1 MANIDKLTFV
11 LDAKMTGLEQT
22 LSRADKKISDFAT
35 SADRHNALVA
45 KSFSTVGAAGIAAAA
60 AAAGYFALRTA
71 KQMVEIADSYQ
82 LLQSRIKTA
91 TDSLQSYN
99 TVSYE
104 LFSISQNTATELEAN
119 VSLFQRMKVG
129 ATELGRTDSEVLKL
143 VDAITKLGVMGGAS
157 QTEISNASTQLSQAL
172 AGGIVRAEE
181 FNSIVENTPL
191 LAQAIAQGLNV
202 SVGELRQMVLDGRLL
217 ADDVFESVLGQT
229 DKINKSFSEIDTTIS
244 RSSTRLSGAFEN
256 LVGQMDTAFGFSKA
270 IAGWVEDAAKYLEH
284 ISNMVARKDALLQ
297 ADEVNQVQ
305 KQYDNLNS
313 ELERTRSLLA
323 SMPNNS
329 VLKAQISDEEKRLD
343 LVKKQLD
350 AEKKKLELISH
361 QDLLTDGANER
372 LGINA
377 PEKPERYQNKP
388 LIEKIGIENG
398 SSGESGAPGGTVGAN
413 SDKPPRKNNRTLLEG
428 FQDFAAD
435 QNASAFFGLAGD
447 LENYRESQMSALDI
461 ETEMHEKR
469 MKILEEF
476 STRNTEL
483 AAYTNSVIETE
494 QDRHAKSMAAIDQA
508 RFAAQVSIAQ
518 QGLGNLA
525 TLMNSQSRKAFETG
539 KIAAIAMATING
551 IQSVVASYKWGSE
564 LGGPILGAA
573 FAATAAAATAVQIQ
587 QLKSQQFGGGGT
599 VAGSSNASPGTYVPP
614 QPTQPYGASNPDDK
628 SGRNVNLIFNG
639 DVNGFDI
646 PGLAEQLGEF
656 INQSDTIFIDGNSR
670 TGLQFATAY

>member
-22 LSRADKKISDFAT
+22 LSRADKQIRSFADNADKSNQLAASSFNLLKNAALGFLT
-35 SADRHNALVA
+35 VSSAKEV
-45 KSFSTVGAAGIAAAA
+45 I
-60 AAAGYFALRTA
+60 
-71 KQMVEIADSYQ
+71 QIADSYQ
-82 LLQSRIKTA
+82 LLQSRIRTA
-91 TDSLQSYN
+91 TDSMQSFNYA
-99 TVSYE
+99 SAE
-104 LFSISQNTATELEAN
+104 LFSISQNTATALETN
-119 VSLFQRMKVG
+119 VALFQRLKIG
-129 ATELGRTDSEVLKL
+129 ATELGRTDSDVLRL
-143 VDAITKLGVMGGAS
+143 VEAINKLGVIGGAS
-157 QTEISNASTQLSQAL
+157 QTEISNASIQLSQAL

-191 LAQAIAQGLNV
+191 LAQAIAEGLNV

-229 DKINKSFSEIDTTIS
+229 NKIDKKFEELGSNLGRSIQRATGAMQLFIGKTDEAYGYTKLLATWMDAWSKKAQIVAEQIS
-244 RSSTRLSGAFEN
+244 RANTY
-256 LVGQMDTAFGFSKA
+256 D
-270 IAGWVEDAAKYLEH
+270 
-284 ISNMVARKDALLQ
+284 Q
-297 ADEVNQVQ
+297 AEKVNEVRE
-305 KQYDNLNS
+305 QYDKLNS
-313 ELERTRSLLA
+313 ELERNRDLLDSAPARTRGLT
-323 SMPNNS
+323 
-329 VLKAQISDEEKRLD
+329 VLRAQVAEDEKRLN
-343 LVKKQLD
+343 LLKKQLE
-350 AEKKKLELISH
+350 AENKKLEL
-361 QDLLTDGANER
+361 LTNQEILTEGAGKR
-372 LGINA
+372 LGIDMPPDA
-377 PEKPERYQNKP
+377 PKPPDKP
-388 LIEKIGIENG
+388 LIDRIDLGRGLSGGAGG
-398 SSGESGAPGGTVGAN
+398 SRGGAAGSGGS
-413 SDKPPRKNNRTLLEG
+413 KPPNRKRGLLEG

-469 MKILEEF
+469 MKVLEEF
-476 STRNTEL
+476 ATRNTEL

>member
-1 MANIDKLTFV
+1 MANLDKLTFV

-22 LSRADKKISDFAT
+22 LSRADRQIRSFADNADKSNQLAASSFNLLKNAALGFLT
-35 SADRHNALVA
+35 VSSA
-45 KSFSTVGAAGIAAAA
+45 KEIIG
-60 AAAGYFALRTA
+60 
-71 KQMVEIADSYQ
+71 IADSYQ
-82 LLQSRIKTA
+82 LLQSRIRTA
-91 TDSLQSYN
+91 TDSMQSFNYA
-99 TVSYE
+99 SAE
-104 LFSISQNTATELEAN
+104 LFSISQNTATALETN
-119 VSLFQRMKVG
+119 VALFQRLKIG
-129 ATELGRTDSEVLKL
+129 ATELGRTDAEVLKL
-143 VDAITKLGVMGGAS
+143 VEAINKLGVIGGAS
-157 QTEISNASTQLSQAL
+157 QTEISNASIQLSQAL

-191 LAQAIAQGLNV
+191 LAQAIAEGLNV
-202 SVGELRQMVLDGRLL
+202 SVGELRKMVLDGRLL
-217 ADDVFESVLGQT
+217 ADDVFESILGQT
-229 DKINKSFSEIDTTIS
+229 TKINTKFEELGSNLGRSIQRASGAMEQFIGKLDDASGFTQTIAKWLDEWAKSVQIVTAQMSRSEIYDQAEAVNEAESKYKKLNAEIQN
-244 RSSTRLSGAFEN
+244 TRN
-256 LVGQMDTAFGFSKA
+256 LA
-270 IAGWVEDAAKYLEH
+270 
-284 ISNMVARKDALLQ
+284 
-297 ADEVNQVQ
+297 
-305 KQYDNLNS
+305 
-313 ELERTRSLLA
+313 A
-323 SMPNNS
+323 SMPGNEI
-329 VLKAQISDEEKRLD
+329 LKSQLADEEKRLD
-343 LVKKQLD
+343 LLKAQL
-350 AEKKKLELISH
+350 ETERKRLELLTN
-361 QDLLTDGANER
+361 QDILTPGAGKR
-372 LGINA
+372 LGIDIPA
-377 PEKPERYQNKP
+377 ESGPAKTPTP
-388 LIEKIGIENG
+388 LIEKVAVASAA
-398 SSGESGAPGGTVGAN
+398 SSSAAATSSKTGVSPGKKKRG
-413 SDKPPRKNNRTLLEG
+413 LLEG

-469 MKILEEF
+469 MKVLEEF

-483 AAYTNSVIETE
+483 AAYTNSVIESE

-508 RFAAQVSIAQ
+508 RFDAQVSIAQ

-551 IQSVVASYKWGSE
+551 IQSVVASYKWGAE

-599 VAGSSNASPGTYVPP
+599 VAGSTNASPGTYVPP